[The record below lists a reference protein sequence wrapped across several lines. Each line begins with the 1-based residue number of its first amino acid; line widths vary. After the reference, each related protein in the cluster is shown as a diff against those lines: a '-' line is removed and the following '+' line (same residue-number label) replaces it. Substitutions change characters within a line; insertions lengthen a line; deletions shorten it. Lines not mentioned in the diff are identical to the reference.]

1 MVTLSSINKEVGKI
15 IKIAGVFIVFL
26 LIAFTLIRL
35 ATIFIPKAPEKP
47 QKAFGKLPQP
57 DFLASQINDKFKF
70 NIDTISGN
78 LPNLPVIARVYK
90 ISNPAPNLLAL
101 KNFEDSAMNLGFKNR
116 TKVSN
121 IYYRWSSEEPVS
133 RILTLNIQSG
143 DFVITSGILKD
154 PNYTSAPLTIGEEIT
169 AEASNFL
176 DSLGVLPDDIDNT
189 KTKIDL
195 LSLTSGTLVKATSIS
210 RANYLKIQFSQ
221 KDMNNMPIVYDQDSP
236 MSLIITLPQG
246 SPIVVGANYSHQEVS
261 HDSSTYPLKT
271 SQEAFDELSNNKAY
285 ILFAP
290 ATDSVSVKKVYLAY
304 YIPKTKASYLL
315 PVVVFEG
322 EGFLAY
328 VPGVKDE

>member
-176 DSLGVLPDDIDNT
+176 DSLG
-189 KTKIDL
+189 
-195 LSLTSGTLVKATSIS
+195 
-210 RANYLKIQFSQ
+210 
-221 KDMNNMPIVYDQDSP
+221 
-236 MSLIITLPQG
+236 
-246 SPIVVGANYSHQEVS
+246 
-261 HDSSTYPLKT
+261 
-271 SQEAFDELSNNKAY
+271 
-285 ILFAP
+285 
-290 ATDSVSVKKVYLAY
+290 
-304 YIPKTKASYLL
+304 
-315 PVVVFEG
+315 
-322 EGFLAY
+322 
-328 VPGVKDE
+328 